1 MTEALEIGREY
12 SLDEFEE
19 VFDTSFG
26 YPVGINYRNPDE
38 RQRFIVLLSK
48 EGGPYS
54 DEVTSSETFHYIGEG
69 LEGDQNRT
77 PRNQALIDAVEES
90 FPIYFFYQYEE
101 RSQWQYQGLVEVMDF
116 QRIEKDGRKVFRF
129 TMRRLDM
136 DDYTEYKEAQETVE
150 KQVEEPNLTRET
162 EEVETTRKAR
172 SSAFSRRVK
181 EQYGYK
187 CAVCGAERRSPE
199 GVPEV
204 EAAHIYPKEEDGK
217 DTVQNGI
224 ALCRLHHWAFD
235 HGWFTITDD
244 LKVEV
249 IEIEEVETPEEIKNI
264 SGKQLQE
271 PEEPEYS
278 PHRVYLKGHREL
290 HGFE

>member
-1 MTEALEIGREY
+1 MTGSLEIGREY

-69 LEGDQNRT
+69 LEGDQKRT

-101 RSQWQYQGLVEVMDF
+101 RSQWEYQGLVEVVDF

-136 DDYTEYKEAQETVE
+136 DDYTEYKEAQRTVE
-150 KQVEEPNLTRET
+150 EQVEEPSLTEET
-162 EEVETTRKAR
+162 EEVETKRKAR

-187 CAVCGAERRSPE
+187 CAVCGVERRSPE

-204 EAAHIYPKEEDGK
+204 EAAHIYPKEEGGK

-244 LKVEV
+244 LEV
-249 IEIEEVETPEEIKNI
+249 IVQETEEVDTPDDIQEIAGRAI
-264 SGKQLQE
+264 LE
-271 PEEPEYS
+271 PENSDYR
-278 PHRVYLKGHREL
+278 PHKVYLEAHREL
-290 HGFE
+290 HGF